1 MPNSLHHLIIGGS
14 GMLAEVCLAL
24 AAAGKT
30 VSVIARNTGK
40 LQRLSERA
48 ASSSGKIVPLSV
60 DYSNSNALSE
70 AITTAVAEHG
80 RISSAVCWIHSHSP
94 QARRVVADLIGNES
108 APPHFFDILGSA
120 AANPQHVDER
130 DIIQLRQRR
139 DIQYHCIILGFIITP
154 SGSRWLTNEE
164 ICTGVLQALNSPRNE
179 AIIGVVEPWDLKP

>member
-1 MPNSLHHLIIGGS
+1 
-14 GMLAEVCLAL
+14 MLAEVCLAL

-70 AITTAVAEHG
+70 AITIAVAEHG

-108 APPHFFDILGSA
+108 VPPHFFDVLGSA
-120 AANPQHVDER
+120 AANPQHIDESESI
-130 DIIQLRQRR
+130 DFRQRR
-139 DIQYHCIILGFIITP
+139 DIQFHRIILGFKIT
-154 SGSRWLTNEE
+154 SIGSRWLTNEE
-164 ICTGVLQALNSPRNE
+164 ICIGVLGAMNSGE
-179 AIIGVVEPWDLKP
+179 AETIVGVVKPWDKRP